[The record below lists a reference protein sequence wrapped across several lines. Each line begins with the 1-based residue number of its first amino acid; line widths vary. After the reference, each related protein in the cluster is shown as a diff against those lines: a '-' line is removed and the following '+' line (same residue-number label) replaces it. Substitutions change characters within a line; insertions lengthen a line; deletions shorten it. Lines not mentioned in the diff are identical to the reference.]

1 MQLRKKSNCMKK
13 VILLICMV
21 LGTYFVSSQNVGSGL
36 RCFMA
41 NLNSPKVEKDL
52 FPQRF
57 SLQTI
62 DGVEY
67 ISLVAKV
74 VADTPNEEIEK
85 MGCKVRSR
93 SGNILSIRA
102 EVGALEKLVKS
113 EKIIEIDAARKVG
126 VPELKDAVKDVN
138 ADYVH
143 QGLDI
148 PFGLNGEGVIVGVAD
163 WGFDYTHPVFY
174 DTLMQNYRIIGAWD
188 QFRTAGNPPA
198 GFDYGVELTT
208 MEDLLAAECD
218 TNNIYDKGYH
228 GTHVASIAAGAGAG
242 TDYRGVAFGS
252 ELLFGT
258 WLVDEANVMD
268 TYVWMKNVAKER
280 NKRLVINNS
289 WGVYSFGYMDGTSM
303 LDEFIENMS
312 NEDSVVF
319 VSSAGNNGNTQFHLK
334 AVFEEQDTVRSE
346 FKFDLPQSS
355 SRHYWGETVSLAG
368 DSLANFSAKI
378 EIYSK
383 EWNLLYESEF
393 LSADGSV
400 IPETVVALSDTDSLI
415 YRASSRLGTNARP
428 LMDWE
433 VGFTNHNTTCHA
445 VLVIAAPQGIVHAW
459 NIACLTTGVGNW
471 GLPFVWHTAGY
482 IAGDSEYA
490 VSEPGLG
497 QGVITVA
504 AHKAGKRN
512 SSAPSNIA
520 SFSSYGPNLFE
531 WLKPEISAPGQ
542 LVVSAISSFATEP
555 PTPKTTVEFNGKEYP
570 FATLS
575 GTSMSSPMVS
585 GIVAL
590 ILQANP
596 NLTPLQIKEVLTS
609 TARADA
615 YTEEVPNYVWGYGKA
630 DAYQAVKKAI
640 QLVGI
645 DQLQVENN
653 ITLFPNPVKNT
664 LFIDASNQDYELQY
678 LTDLTGKRIMDL
690 QGKKDKINLSNLK
703 SGVYF
708 LQMKINSKTLNLRVI
723 KQ

>member
-1 MQLRKKSNCMKK
+1 
-13 VILLICMV
+13 MV

>member
-1 MQLRKKSNCMKK
+1 
-13 VILLICMV
+13 MV

-52 FPQRF
+52 FAQRF

>member
-1 MQLRKKSNCMKK
+1 M
-13 VILLICMV
+13 
-21 LGTYFVSSQNVGSGL
+21 
-36 RCFMA
+36 
-41 NLNSPKVEKDL
+41 
-52 FPQRF
+52 
-57 SLQTI
+57 
-62 DGVEY
+62 
-67 ISLVAKV
+67 
-74 VADTPNEEIEK
+74 
-85 MGCKVRSR
+85 
-93 SGNILSIRA
+93 
-102 EVGALEKLVKS
+102 
-113 EKIIEIDAARKVG
+113 
-126 VPELKDAVKDVN
+126 
-138 ADYVH
+138 
-143 QGLDI
+143 
-148 PFGLNGEGVIVGVAD
+148 
-163 WGFDYTHPVFY
+163 
-174 DTLMQNYRIIGAWD
+174 
-188 QFRTAGNPPA
+188 
-198 GFDYGVELTT
+198 
-208 MEDLLAAECD
+208 
-218 TNNIYDKGYH
+218 
-228 GTHVASIAAGAGAG
+228 
-242 TDYRGVAFGS
+242 
-252 ELLFGT
+252 
-258 WLVDEANVMD
+258 
-268 TYVWMKNVAKER
+268 
-280 NKRLVINNS
+280 
-289 WGVYSFGYMDGTSM
+289 
-303 LDEFIENMS
+303 
-312 NEDSVVF
+312 
-319 VSSAGNNGNTQFHLK
+319 
-334 AVFEEQDTVRSE
+334 
-346 FKFDLPQSS
+346 
-355 SRHYWGETVSLAG
+355 
-368 DSLANFSAKI
+368 
-378 EIYSK
+378 
-383 EWNLLYESEF
+383 
-393 LSADGSV
+393 
-400 IPETVVALSDTDSLI
+400 
-415 YRASSRLGTNARP
+415 
-428 LMDWE
+428 
-433 VGFTNHNTTCHA
+433 
-445 VLVIAAPQGIVHAW
+445 
-459 NIACLTTGVGNW
+459 
-471 GLPFVWHTAGY
+471 PFVWHTAGY

-708 LQMKINSKTLNLRVI
+708 LQMKINSKILNLRVI

>member
-1 MQLRKKSNCMKK
+1 
-13 VILLICMV
+13 MV

-471 GLPFVWHTAGY
+471 GLPFVWRTAGY

-645 DQLQVENN
+645 DQLQVEND

-708 LQMKINSKTLNLRVI
+708 LQMKINSKTLNIRVI

>member
-1 MQLRKKSNCMKK
+1 MKK

-21 LGTYFVSSQNVGSGL
+21 LGGYFASSQIVGSGL
-36 RCFMA
+36 RCFMT
-41 NLNSPKVEKDL
+41 NLNSPKAEKDL

-62 DGVEY
+62 DGKQY

-74 VADTPNEEIEK
+74 VADTPNEEIEEL
-85 MGCKVRSR
+85 GCKVRSR
-93 SGNILSIRA
+93 SGNILSLRA
-102 EVGALEKLVKS
+102 DVESLEKLVKS

-148 PFGLNGEGVIVGVAD
+148 PYGLNGEGVIIGVAD

-174 DTLMQNYRIIGAWD
+174 DTLMQNYRIVGAWD
-188 QFRTAGNPPA
+188 QFRTAGNPPT

-208 MEDLLAAECD
+208 MEELLAAECD

-228 GTHVASIAAGAGAG
+228 GTHVASIASGAGAG

-268 TYVWMKNVAKER
+268 TYVWMKNFAKER

-303 LDEFIENMS
+303 LDEFIENIS

-319 VSSAGNNGNTQFHLK
+319 VSSAGNNGDANFHIK
-334 AVFEEQDTVRSE
+334 AVFDGQDTIRSE

-368 DSLANFSAKI
+368 DSLATFSAKI
-378 EIYSK
+378 EVYSRNW
-383 EWNLLYESEF
+383 ELLYESEF
-393 LSADGSV
+393 LTADGSV
-400 IPETVVALSDTDSLI
+400 MPQTAVVLNDTDSLI

-433 VGFTNHNTTCHA
+433 VRFTNHNTTCHA

-459 NIACLTTGVGNW
+459 NIAALTTGVGNW
-471 GLPFVWHTAGY
+471 GLPFEWHTLGY
-482 IAGDSEYA
+482 MSGDSEYSI
-490 VSEPGLG
+490 SEPGLG

-512 SSAPSNIA
+512 SSTSPSDIA
-520 SFSSYGPNLFE
+520 RFSSRGPNLFQY
-531 WLKPEISAPGQ
+531 LKPDISAPGQ
-542 LVVSAISSFATEP
+542 LVVSAVSSFATEP
-555 PTPKTTVEFNGKEYP
+555 PAIKTTVDFNGKEYP

-575 GTSMSSPMVS
+575 GTSMSSPMVT

-590 ILQANP
+590 MLQANP
-596 NLTPLQIKEVLTS
+596 NLTPAQIKEIITT
-609 TARADA
+609 TARTDS
-615 YTEEVPNYVWGYGKA
+615 YTGEVPNYIWGHGKI
-630 DAYQAVKKAI
+630 DAHQAVKKAV
-640 QLVGI
+640 QLVG
-645 DQLQVENN
+645 LEQVQIENN
-653 ITLFPNPVKNT
+653 ITLFPNPVRNT
-664 LFIDASNQDYELQY
+664 LFIDAANQDYELQY
-678 LTDLTGKRIMDL
+678 LTDLTGKKIMNL

-703 SGVYF
+703 SGVYL
-708 LQMKINSKTLNLRVI
+708 LQMKINSKILNLRVI

>member
-1 MQLRKKSNCMKK
+1 MKK
-13 VILLICMV
+13 VFLFVCMFLGAYV
-21 LGTYFVSSQNVGSGL
+21 LNAQNVGSGL
-36 RCFMA
+36 RCFMSNMNA
-41 NLNSPKVEKDL
+41 TKAEKDL

-67 ISLVAKV
+67 ISLVARL
-74 VADTPNEEIEK
+74 VADTPNEDIEK
-85 MGCKVRSR
+85 LGCKVRSR
-93 SGNILSIRA
+93 SGNIVSLRA
-102 EVGALEKLVKS
+102 DVRVLDKLVKS
-113 EKIIEIDAARKVG
+113 DKIVDIDAAKKVG
-126 VPELKDAVKDVN
+126 VPELKDAIKDVN

-148 PFGLNGEGVIVGVAD
+148 PYGLNGEGVIVGVAD

-174 DTLMQNYRIIGAWD
+174 DTLMENYRIVGAWD

-198 GFDYGVELTT
+198 GFDYGVELTS

-242 TDYRGVAFGS
+242 TDYRGVAFGA
-252 ELLFGT
+252 ELLLGT

-268 TYVWMKNVAKER
+268 TYVWMKNFAKER

-303 LDEFIENMS
+303 LDEFIQNMS
-312 NEDSVVF
+312 EEDSVVF
-319 VSSAGNNGNTQFHLK
+319 VGSAGNNGGSKFHIK
-334 AVFEEQDTVRSE
+334 AVFDEQDTIRSE

-368 DSLANFSAKI
+368 DSLATFSAKI
-378 EIYSK
+378 EIYSRDW
-383 EWNLLYESEF
+383 ELLYESEF
-393 LSADGSV
+393 LTADGSV
-400 IPETVVALSDTDSLI
+400 IPQTALALSDTDSLI

-433 VGFTNHNTTCHA
+433 VRFTNHGTTCHA

-459 NIACLTTGVGNW
+459 NIAALTTGVGNW
-471 GLPFVWHTAGY
+471 GLPFEWHGVGY
-482 IAGDSEYA
+482 MSGDSEYSI
-490 VSEPGLG
+490 SEPGLG
-497 QGVITVA
+497 QGIITVA
-504 AHKAGKRN
+504 AHKAGRRN
-512 SSAPSNIA
+512 SSSSISNIA
-520 SFSSYGPNLFE
+520 SFSSHGPSLFQ
-531 WLKPEISAPGQ
+531 WQKPDISAPGQ

-555 PTPKTTVEFNGKEYP
+555 PTSKTTVEFNGKEYP

-596 NLTPLQIKEVLTS
+596 NLTPSQIREVITT
-609 TARADA
+609 TARTDD
-615 YTEEVPNYVWGYGKA
+615 YTEQVPNYIWGYGKV
-630 DAYQAVKKAI
+630 DAHQAVKKAV
-640 QLVGI
+640 QLVGL
-645 DQLQVENN
+645 DEMQVEHNV
-653 ITLFPNPVKNT
+653 TLFPNPVRNT
-664 LFIDASNQDYELQY
+664 LFIDANHQNYELIS
-678 LTDLTGKRIMDL
+678 LTDLSGRIIMDL
-690 QGKKDKINLSNLK
+690 SGKKDKINLSNLK
-703 SGVYF
+703 SGVYL
-708 LQMKINSKTLNLRVI
+708 LQMKLDSKVLNFKVI

>member
-1 MQLRKKSNCMKK
+1 
-13 VILLICMV
+13 
-21 LGTYFVSSQNVGSGL
+21 
-36 RCFMA
+36 MA